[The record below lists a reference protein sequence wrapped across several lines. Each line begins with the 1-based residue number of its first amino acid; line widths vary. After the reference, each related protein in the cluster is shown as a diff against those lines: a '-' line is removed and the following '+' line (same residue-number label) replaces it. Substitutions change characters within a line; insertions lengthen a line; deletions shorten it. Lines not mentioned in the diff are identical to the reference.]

1 MRIPS
6 KITPDCIL
14 ESISEL
20 RFTSKIPEEAVF
32 GSIYGHFK
40 NRFTNFENLQTLQIP
55 EQIRKSDSNL
65 IYAPLYKLNFDDIFI
80 QIGPRSLSFHSTD
93 KYIGWTAFSNRIHE
107 LISEILKLDII
118 ENVQR
123 VGIRYINY
131 FETKTI
137 LKDSNLS
144 LNFNKFSLQPTAH
157 SIILN
162 YSKQD
167 IGLTLRI
174 YENANVSINKKG
186 SFDNK
191 VGSVIDID
199 SFINNPNLT
208 MNDANKLMGLLTRT
222 HEAEKELFFSL
233 LSDNFIKQ
241 HNPEYQD

>member
-1 MRIPS
+1 MKIPS

-40 NRFTNFENLQTLQIP
+40 DRFTNFENLQTLQIP

-65 IYAPLYKLNFDDIFI
+65 LYAPLYKLNFDDIFI
-80 QIGPRSLSFHSTD
+80 QIGPRSLSFHSTE

-137 LKDSNLS
+137 LTESNLS
-144 LNFNKFSLQPTAH
+144 VNFNNFNLQPFAH

-174 YENANVSINKKG
+174 YENATVSINKNT
-186 SFDNK
+186 SLENK
-191 VGSVIDID
+191 LGSVIDID
-199 SFINNPNLT
+199 SFINNPNLIK
-208 MNDANKLMGLLTRT
+208 NDPEKLMGLLTRT

-233 LSDNFIKQ
+233 LSDNFINK